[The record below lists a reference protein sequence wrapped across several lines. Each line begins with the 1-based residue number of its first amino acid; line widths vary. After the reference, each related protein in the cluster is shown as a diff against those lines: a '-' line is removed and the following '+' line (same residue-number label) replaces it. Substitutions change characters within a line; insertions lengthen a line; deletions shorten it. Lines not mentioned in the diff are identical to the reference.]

1 MTTLEAPVST
11 NGQHSHDAAD
21 TIVIVDA
28 LRTPLGRRNGWLR
41 EKHPVTLGAHV
52 VRELLARHGIDGSQV
67 DHVIFGSVSQ
77 YAEQTFNIA
86 RNVVLEAGLPIEVPA
101 TSVDFQCGSSQQ
113 AVHLAA
119 AMVASG
125 QADIVVA
132 GGVESMTRV
141 PMGSSI
147 GETGASPFTD
157 NIMEAYNMV
166 PQGVA
171 SDEIAEK
178 WHISRDMI
186 DDLGYESHVRAAR
199 ATEKGLMQREIVS
212 IEGVDDDG
220 QLFTVDRDQ
229 GIRVNPNREK
239 MGDLSPVFTEG
250 GITTAGNSS
259 QISDGAAAV
268 LVMSQ
273 ATADELGLKPRARI
287 VSTVT
292 VGSDPHLMLT
302 GPTAATRRVLERAG
316 LQMDDID
323 AFEVNEAF
331 ATVVR
336 MWEQEMQPDMS
347 KVNVYGGAVA
357 LGHPLGASGARLM
370 TTLMNVLENEGGR
383 YGLQTMCCGGGMA
396 TGTIIER
403 ISDES

>member
-1 MTTLEAPVST
+1 MK
-11 NGQHSHDAAD
+11 D
-21 TIVIVDA
+21 IVIVDA
-28 LRTPLGRRNGWLR
+28 ARTPLGKRNGWLR
-41 EKHPVTLGAHV
+41 EVHPVKLGAHAV
-52 VRELLARHGIDGSQV
+52 KAALERSGVKPEQV
-67 DHVIFGSVSQ
+67 DHVIFGAVSQ
-77 YAEQTFNIA
+77 YAEQTFNVA

-147 GETGASPFTD
+147 GASGVSPFTD
-157 NIMEAYNMV
+157 NIMEQYNMI
-166 PQGVA
+166 PQGIA
-171 SDEIAEK
+171 SDEIAQHWE
-178 WHISRDMI
+178 ISRDAV
-186 DDLGYESHVRAAR
+186 DELGYESHLR
-199 ATEKGLMQREIVS
+199 ATKATEAGKLQREIAP
-212 IEGVDDDG
+212 IEGVDDEG
-220 QLFTVDRDQ
+220 KPFMVEYDQ
-229 GIRVNPNREK
+229 GFRANPNRDK
-239 MGDLSPVFTEG
+239 MGQLQPAFTPE

-268 LVMSQ
+268 VVMS
-273 ATADELGLKPRARI
+273 AEKAEELGLKPRARI
-287 VSTVT
+287 ISSVT

-302 GPTAATRRVLERAG
+302 GPTAATKKVLQRAG
-316 LQMDDID
+316 LTMDDID
-323 AFEVNEAF
+323 IFEVNEAF

-336 MWEQEMQPDMS
+336 MWEKELKPDMS
-347 KVNVYGGAVA
+347 KVNVYGGAIA
-357 LGHPLGASGARLM
+357 LGHPLGGSGARLM
-370 TTLMNVLENEGGR
+370 TTLLNALEGEGGR

-403 ISDES
+403 LN

>member
-1 MTTLEAPVST
+1 MK
-11 NGQHSHDAAD
+11 D
-21 TIVIVDA
+21 IVIVDA
-28 LRTPLGRRNGWLR
+28 ARTPLGKRNGWLR
-41 EKHPVTLGAHV
+41 EVHPVKLGAHAV
-52 VRELLARHGIDGSQV
+52 KAALERSGVKPEQV
-67 DHVIFGSVSQ
+67 DHVIFGAVSQ
-77 YAEQTFNIA
+77 YAEQTFNVA

-147 GETGASPFTD
+147 GASGVSPFTD
-157 NIMEAYNMV
+157 NIMEQYNMI
-166 PQGVA
+166 PQGIA
-171 SDEIAEK
+171 SDEIAQHWE
-178 WHISRDMI
+178 ISRDAV
-186 DDLGYESHVRAAR
+186 DELGYESHLRAAK
-199 ATEKGLMQREIVS
+199 ATEAGKLQREIAP
-212 IEGVDDDG
+212 IEGVDDEG
-220 QLFTVDRDQ
+220 KPFMVEYDQ
-229 GIRVNPNREK
+229 GFRANPNRDK
-239 MGDLSPVFTEG
+239 MGQLQPAFTPE

-268 LVMSQ
+268 VVMS
-273 ATADELGLKPRARI
+273 AEKAEELGLKPRARI
-287 VSTVT
+287 ISSVT

-302 GPTAATRRVLERAG
+302 GPTAATKKVLQRAG
-316 LQMDDID
+316 LTMDDID
-323 AFEVNEAF
+323 IFEVNEAF

-336 MWEQEMQPDMS
+336 MWEKELKPDMS
-347 KVNVYGGAVA
+347 KVNVYGGAIA
-357 LGHPLGASGARLM
+357 LGHPLGGSGARLM
-370 TTLMNVLENEGGR
+370 TTLLNALEGEGGR

-403 ISDES
+403 LN